1 MPGGQ
6 MLDHRRPGWTILE
19 QRGDV
24 LEENA
29 FGGKVFDIANFCSE
43 GGHIHNGRR
52 SYACH
57 SRDATPNSDQ
67 VSRRRST
74 SWRRSVTTR
83 SECAAT
89 GVAAA
94 AERMPRTP
102 TAWRPQ

>member
-6 MLDHRRPGWTILE
+6 MLDHRRPGRTILE

-29 FGGKVFDIANFCSE
+29 FGGEILDIANFCSE
-43 GGHIHNGRR
+43 GGHIHDGAR
-52 SYACH
+52 SYAWRFH
-57 SRDATPNSDQ
+57 DATRNPAQ

-83 SECAAT
+83 SACAAP
-89 GVAAA
+89 GVPAAA
-94 AERMPRTP
+94 KWTPR
-102 TAWRPQ
+102 